1 MCSDVLVLVRVHA
14 AALSIGRGSQWG
26 CSHLEIRLGRS
37 GYHQHSSDRQ
47 FCSSSL
53 SDLVEHIQAKQER
66 CKN

>member
-26 CSHLEIRLGRS
+26 CSHLEIRLGIS
-37 GYHQHSSDRQ
+37 GYLQHS
-47 FCSSSL
+47 CSSSL
-53 SDLVEHIQAKQER
+53 SDSVEHIQAKQER